1 LSPHTLIPPVA
12 VTDRIHIRNHRQV
25 ASQLDRSIPR
35 GAFSGATLDILF
47 TGEGMAK
54 LDDATRDR
62 VEDFAADFLDCDCEA
77 NPHCEHPEE
86 KFVAYLLELR
96 MEGHN
101 PEDIVDIMGDEY
113 HLTAY
118 PGDIRSFLEQAIR
131 TLEAAESLAD
141 VDGRE
146 EISEDVAEYRD
157 ALL

>member
-1 LSPHTLIPPVA
+1 VA
-12 VTDRIHIRNHRQV
+12 VTDRIQIRNHRQV
-25 ASQLDRSIPR
+25 ASQLERSIPR

-47 TGEGMAK
+47 TGEGLAK

-62 VEDFAADFLDCDCEA
+62 VEDFAADFLDCDCQGS
-77 NPHCEHPEE
+77 PHCGCPEE

-96 MEGHN
+96 AEGHN
-101 PEDIVDIMGDEY
+101 PEDIVDIMGDDY

-131 TLEAAESLAD
+131 TLEASEALSD

-146 EISEDVAEYRD
+146 DVSAAVAAYRD